1 MFSDM
6 SHLQLDWLNSCSSTS
21 FMLAFTYVS
30 DVGTVVVYFI
40 SKGIHCCCFWM
51 VCKDPELKAV
61 VSVQLFHN
69 NSRNT
74 ISQLVKCDGC
84 VNMS

>member
-6 SHLQLDWLNSCSSTS
+6 SNLQLDWLNSCSSTS

-30 DVGTVVVYFI
+30 DVGAVIVHYI

-74 ISQLVKCDGC
+74 ISQLVKCD
-84 VNMS
+84 S